1 MLHGS
6 GEYLIIIEFKLTS
19 LKDFDLILI
28 QTQFETHVQIKV
40 FQGIWKKYQN
50 MPWKKLSV
58 KSTTVTIVFL
68 NK

>member
-28 QTQFETHVQIKV
+28 QTQFETRVQIKV
-40 FQGIWKKYQN
+40 FQGIWKKISKYA
-50 MPWKKLSV
+50 MKEAVS
-58 KSTTVTIVFL
+58 
-68 NK
+68 